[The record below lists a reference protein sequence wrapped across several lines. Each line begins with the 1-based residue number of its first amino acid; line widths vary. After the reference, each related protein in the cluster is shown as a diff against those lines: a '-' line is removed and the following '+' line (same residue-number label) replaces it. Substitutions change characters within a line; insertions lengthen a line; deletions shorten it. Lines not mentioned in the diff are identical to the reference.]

1 MTETVDWSE
10 LGVLLKELSEDLP
23 EQALTLLEKEE
34 LRDEMLK
41 YLNNISSIES
51 KEYLSSVPPTPA
63 AGDFS
68 LEERTL
74 VQDIAELE
82 AHQRSIDTKL
92 KYLIVQ
98 SHGSIVQTKT
108 QLTEAEE
115 LFNHQFNTIFKS
127 IWRTFNED
135 DLEDVKEPQ
144 DLELQELEADLDPDD
159 KDATFQSVISNIKQL
174 IARDD
179 VHNKNLSIVLENM
192 DQIINILEL
201 PSLTGACIKAGYYS
215 EALEISSYTRRLA
228 IRFPKS
234 DLIREVENGIKLEMS
249 HMLTGL
255 IRLLRTNLKQS
266 SIIKILSY
274 LRRIPPFSQVD
285 DSDAQLKRILLH
297 SRYQFIKLELDSLTP
312 LKDSGFHEKYLKRII
327 EVIREHGFGSIM
339 TFKNVFPG
347 VDDTELG
354 PVDIVV
360 EAQSGEEKQKE
371 ELKDMTEDG
380 TDGLVED
387 ESEEGETNEE
397 QGEIRETVTEDGSDG
412 NIQETPEESTETI
425 TSFIRPAEQ
434 KEHSNLLLFEFVIHF
449 LQELIKALELSL
461 TKIDEKSTRDG
472 LYLQLIYCAQS
483 LGRIDPNF
491 SDAMAAMLLNARDDS
506 QFLVDRKAWVHAV
519 AKQKQLAQSLSK

>member
-1 MTETVDWSE
+1 MTETTDWSA

-23 EQALTLLEKEE
+23 EQALPLLEKEE
-34 LRDEMLK
+34 LRNEMLK
-41 YLNNISSIES
+41 YLNDISSIES

-63 AGDFS
+63 AGDFT
-68 LEERTL
+68 LGERTL

-92 KYLIVQ
+92 KYLIVH
-98 SHGSIVQTKT
+98 SHGSIVQTKI

-127 IWRTFNED
+127 VWRTFNED

-159 KDATFQSVISNIKQL
+159 KDATLQSVISSIKQL
-174 IARDD
+174 IASDD

-234 DLIREVENGIKLEMS
+234 DLIREVETGIKLEMS

-255 IRLLRTNLKQS
+255 VRLLRTNLKQS

-274 LRRIPPFSQVD
+274 MRRIPPFSQVD

-312 LKDSGFHEKYLKRII
+312 LKDSGFHEKYLKRSI

-347 VDDTELG
+347 VDETELG

-371 ELKDMTEDG
+371 ELQDKTEG
-380 TDGLVED
+380 RTDGPVED
-387 ESEEGETNEE
+387 KLEEGETKEE
-397 QGEIRETVTEDGSDG
+397 RGETKGTVTEEVSAK
-412 NIQETPEESTETI
+412 IQETPGESTETI

-434 KEHSNLLLFEFVIHF
+434 REHSNLLLFEFVTHF

-483 LGRIDPNF
+483 LGRIDPTF

-506 QFLVDRKAWVHAV
+506 QFLVDRKAWVYAV
-519 AKQKQLAQSLSK
+519 SKQKQLAQSLSK